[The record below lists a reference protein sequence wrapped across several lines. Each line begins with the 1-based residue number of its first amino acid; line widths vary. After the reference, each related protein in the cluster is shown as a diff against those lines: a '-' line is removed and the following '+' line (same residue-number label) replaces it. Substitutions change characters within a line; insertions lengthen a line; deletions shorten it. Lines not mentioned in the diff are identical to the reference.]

1 MNMRIVEIE
10 RMIVEQVD
18 RQIEHEIDRQIDIKG
33 GGVPHARQQLLRLY
47 NNGIIKNRYHY
58 LIITKHRCAY
68 TPRNLRMRYF

>member
-33 GGVPHARQQLLRLY
+33 GGCATCSTT
-47 NNGIIKNRYHY
+47 
-58 LIITKHRCAY
+58 ITQ
-68 TPRNLRMRYF
+68 TV

>member
-33 GGVPHARQQLLRLY
+33 GCATCSTT
-47 NNGIIKNRYHY
+47 
-58 LIITKHRCAY
+58 ITQ
-68 TPRNLRMRYF
+68 TV

>member
-33 GGVPHARQQLLRLY
+33 GGCHMLD
-47 NNGIIKNRYHY
+47 NNYSDCII
-58 LIITKHRCAY
+58 
-68 TPRNLRMRYF
+68 ME

>member
-33 GGVPHARQQLLRLY
+33 GGTTCSTT
-47 NNGIIKNRYHY
+47 
-58 LIITKHRCAY
+58 ITQ
-68 TPRNLRMRYF
+68 TV